1 MAEMLSYTFMQN
13 AFILTVLASVA
24 CGVVGSLITVN
35 RMSSFTGSI
44 AHASFG
50 GLGLAYLVG
59 IHPMIGATL
68 FAVGSALGIGALSDR
83 NKLGSD
89 TAMAALWATGMAAG
103 LVFIKISGTY
113 SADLMSWLF
122 GSIMSVSKTDIYMTA
137 TLDLL
142 VLGSVVFLYKEFVG
156 ISYDLEFTRIQGV
169 PVWFIRGLFL
179 VMAALTT
186 IVLMKVT
193 GLIMVIA
200 LLTIP
205 AAIAEKFSSS
215 LRKMMLLA
223 SVFSLLFSVAGL
235 FISWWLDL
243 PSGPVIILLSSIVYF
258 LTLSTGNRTG

>member
-1 MAEMLSYTFMQN
+1 MAEMFSYTFMQN
-13 AFILTVLASVA
+13 AFILTVLASIS
-24 CGVVGSLITVN
+24 CGIVGSLITVN

-50 GLGLAYLVG
+50 GLGLAYMVG
-59 IHPMIGATL
+59 VHPMVGATV

-83 NKLGSD
+83 SKLGSD

-103 LVFIKISGTY
+103 LVFIKLSGTY
-113 SADLMSWLF
+113 NADLMSWLF
-122 GSIMSVSKTDIYMTA
+122 GSLMSVSQADIILTA
-137 TLDLL
+137 GLDL
-142 VLGSVVFLYKEFVG
+142 VVIGSVVFLYKEFVG
-156 ISYDLEFTRIQGV
+156 ISYDLEFTRIQGM

-215 LRKMMLLA
+215 LLKMMLLA
-223 SVFSLLFSVAGL
+223 TLLSFLFSVTGL
-235 FISWWLDL
+235 LLSWWLDL
-243 PSGPVIILLSSIVYF
+243 PSGPVIILFSSIVYF
-258 LTLSTGNRTG
+258 VTLFTS